1 MCETLALIQTLKILP
16 IFSTF
21 LNFIPAMQHVN
32 VWSSPR
38 NVSTALMYAFAQR
51 SDTTVVD
58 EPLYAHYLANG
69 RPPTAHPGRAAILAS
84 QEQDGERVVREVLL
98 GAYDTPVVFF
108 KQMTHHLTNI
118 RLDFLQCTDHV
129 LLIRDP
135 RAIIRSYAQVI
146 PRPTLRDIGVEQQQA
161 LYEHLRRIGRLKA
174 VLDARELLL
183 DPEGVLR
190 QLCERL
196 QLPFEEGMLHWPAG
210 PRPEDGVW
218 APYWYDRVHC
228 STGFL
233 PYREAAVELPEY
245 LEPLA
250 EEARQYY
257 EPLRAASLTASA

>member
-1 MCETLALIQTLKILP
+1 
-16 IFSTF
+16 
-21 LNFIPAMQHVN
+21 MQRIN

-58 EPLYAHYLANG
+58 EPLYAHYLTHGA
-69 RPPTAHPGRAAILAS
+69 PATVHPGRAAILAS
-84 QEQDGERVVREVLL
+84 QQPDGERVVREVLL

-118 RLDFLQCTDHV
+118 RLDFLQQTDNV

-135 RAIIRSYAQVI
+135 RAIIRSYARVI
-146 PRPTLRDIGVEQQQA
+146 ARPTLRDIGVEQQQA
-161 LYEHLRRIGRLKA
+161 LYEHLRRIGRLTA

-196 QLPFEEGMLHWPAG
+196 QLPFEEGMLYWPAG

-218 APYWYDRVHC
+218 APYWYERVHR

-233 PYREAAVELPEY
+233 PYRKADVDLPEY

-250 EEARQYY
+250 QEARQYY
-257 EPLRAASLTASA
+257 ERLREPSNLHLITI